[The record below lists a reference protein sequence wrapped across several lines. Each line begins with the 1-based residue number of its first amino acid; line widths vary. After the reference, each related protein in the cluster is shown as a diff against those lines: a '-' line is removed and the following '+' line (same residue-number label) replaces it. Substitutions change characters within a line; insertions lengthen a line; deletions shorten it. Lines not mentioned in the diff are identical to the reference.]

1 MDRRTLFPDV
11 IGARD
16 NALAII
22 DPKVARENTMQLKDQ
37 AAIVTGGASGLGA
50 ATARRL
56 AAQGAKV
63 AVCDLNAKL
72 AESVA
77 AEIGGVAV
85 VCDVSD
91 AASAEAAVIQAA
103 KAHGPARVLVNCAG
117 IGVAKRVIGRDGPMP
132 LADFDRVIKVNLIGS
147 FNMLRLATAEMSKL
161 EPLATGERGVVIS
174 TASVAAYDGQIGQSA
189 YSASK
194 GGIVAMTLPI
204 ARELA
209 QFGIRVLTIAPG
221 LFLTPLL
228 ANLPQEAQD
237 SLAASIPFP
246 HRLGQADEFASLV
259 LHMID
264 NSYLNGEV
272 VRLDAALRMA
282 PR

>member
-1 MDRRTLFPDV
+1 
-11 IGARD
+11 
-16 NALAII
+16 
-22 DPKVARENTMQLKDQ
+22 MQLKGQ
-37 AAIVTGGASGLGA
+37 SAVVTGGASGLGA

-56 AAQGAKV
+56 AAHGVKV
-63 AVCDLNAKL
+63 AICDVNAKL

-77 AEIGGVAV
+77 AEIKGIAVA
-85 VCDVSD
+85 CDVAD
-91 AASAEAAVIQAA
+91 PASAEAAISTAS
-103 KAHGPARVLVNCAG
+103 KAHGPARVLINCAG
-117 IGVAKRVIGRDGPMP
+117 IGAAKRVIGRDGAMP
-132 LADFDRVIKVNLIGS
+132 LADFERVIRVNLIGS
-147 FNMLRLATAEMSKL
+147 FNVLRLATAEMSKL
-161 EPLATGERGVVIS
+161 EPLSGGERGVVIS

>member
-1 MDRRTLFPDV
+1 
-11 IGARD
+11 
-16 NALAII
+16 
-22 DPKVARENTMQLKDQ
+22 MQLKNQ

-63 AVCDLNAKL
+63 ALLDLNIAL
-72 AESVA
+72 AEAVA
-77 AEIGGVAV
+77 KEIGGVAIS
-85 VCDVSD
+85 CDVSD
-91 AASAEAAVIQAA
+91 AASAEAAVAA
-103 KAHGPARVLVNCAG
+103 AANAHGPARVLVNCAG
-117 IGVAKRVIGRDGPMP
+117 IGVAKRVIGREGPMP

-147 FNMLRLATAEMSKL
+147 FNMLRLAAAQMSQL
-161 EPLATGERGVVIS
+161 DALPTGERGVVIS
-174 TASVAAYDGQIGQSA
+174 TASIAAYDGQIGQAA

-209 QFGIRVLTIAPG
+209 QFGIRILTIAPG

-228 ANLPQEAQD
+228 AGLPQEAQD
-237 SLAASIPFP
+237 SLAAAIPFP
-246 HRLGQADEFASLV
+246 RRLGHADEFASLA

-264 NSYLNGEV
+264 NPYLNGEV